1 MPSHIKL
8 REGCKCQKCA
18 QTRMANAVDL
28 SMGKYLEYKDFE
40 LVEVCVVCGHRIV
53 VRITNDLVPG

>member
-1 MPSHIKL
+1 
-8 REGCKCQKCA
+8 
-18 QTRMANAVDL
+18 MANAVDL